1 MKTTWYSRI
10 FGFIRNLYRKL
21 FCKPKSAPVSALN
34 EKTLSFFDRYLPI
47 AKGGK
52 HGVHS
57 KRPYYLKAELM
68 AAAQAKRERRNAK
81 RLAERRTA

>member
-1 MKTTWYSRI
+1 MKKLLSIIKAW
-10 FGFIRNLYRKL
+10 FLKL
-21 FCKPKSAPVSALN
+21 FGRKTAPVSALN